1 LKEITSEI
9 GLSEVIGTAPKIL
22 GGGVRGRIVVKI
34 G

>member
-1 LKEITSEI
+1 LKEIPSEI
-9 GLSEVIGTAPKIL
+9 GLSEVIATAPKIL